1 MGRTTTLRM
10 ASPSTPAAA
19 TMVRSATSICR
30 LRWVRTAASTGS
42 MDVATRTTA
51 RTLWSVPW
59 QPWQRSWLAMG
70 WAMVKS
76 ICPSTFS
83 MDSCV
88 FMVSTACW
96 KSGPVMGGPP
106 GAPSS

>member
-30 LRWVRTAASTGS
+30 LRWARTAASTGS

-59 QPWQRSWLAMG
+59 QP
-70 WAMVKS
+70 
-76 ICPSTFS
+76 
-83 MDSCV
+83 
-88 FMVSTACW
+88 
-96 KSGPVMGGPP
+96 
-106 GAPSS
+106 